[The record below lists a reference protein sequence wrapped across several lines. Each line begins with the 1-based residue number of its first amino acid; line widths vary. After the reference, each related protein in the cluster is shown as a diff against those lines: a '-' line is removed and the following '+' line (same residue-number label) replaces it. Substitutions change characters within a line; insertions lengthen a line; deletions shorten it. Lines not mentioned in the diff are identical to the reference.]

1 MRNTPVA
8 NLRKRVS
15 LAFLLIGSL
24 LLPRHSPLAR
34 QQTTGTV
41 QGNVTDQIGA
51 SIPNAQV
58 ELTNEGTNVVL
69 KQESNQENWL
79 QVLKMG

>member
-1 MRNTPVA
+1 MRNMPVT
-8 NLRKRVS
+8 NLRKRVF
-15 LAFLLIGSL
+15 LTFLLIGSL
-24 LLPRHSPLAR
+24 LLLQHPALAR